1 MHGINGRLD
10 STNVKRYTVHE
21 NGATP
26 VKDYASGKESTKE
39 DGISA
44 SSLWYPWS
52 LRVQRVLSA
61 EDQQRH
67 TQDFCPGCVGG
78 EDPAGDVRGGKE

>member
-26 VKDYASGKESTKE
+26 VNIRVVVGNSVVPWLKHWFPEVNAEPT
-39 DGISA
+39 
-44 SSLWYPWS
+44 SLI
-52 LRVQRVLSA
+52 LRGNNGRGQRL
-61 EDQQRH
+61 
-67 TQDFCPGCVGG
+67 
-78 EDPAGDVRGGKE
+78 